1 MIFYAILQTKL
12 PFLGNTKSLKISII
26 TVCKNSAAFLDE
38 TIKSVT
44 NQTYQNI
51 QYIIIDGNSSDGTVD
66 IIKRHSSKI
75 DFWRSE
81 DDRGMYDA
89 INKGLK
95 FATGDYILILN
106 SDDLLVNDGT
116 IENAVALIDN
126 YRPDYFY
133 GNLVKLKNGKNKK
146 VRLFSVTFKELLLS
160 THSTFV
166 PHPCFFISK
175 KLNEQLKG
183 YSLKFKYAS
192 DYDYILRALGTKWV
206 KGKYIDI
213 NISKVRL
220 HENSITAGGKIEP
233 ERKIILEEHG
243 YFQYSYFS
251 RLFFYY
257 TLWIYYK
264 IINLPNSYKNA

>member
-1 MIFYAILQTKL
+1 LEHI
-12 PFLGNTKSLKISII
+12 KITII
-26 TVCKNSAAFLDE
+26 TVCKNSADFLDA

-51 QYIIIDGNSSDGTVD
+51 QYIIIDGNSSDGTID
-66 IIKRHSSKI
+66 ILRRHASKI
-75 DFWRSE
+75 EVWVSE
-81 DDRGMYDA
+81 DDNGMYDA

-95 FATGDYILILN
+95 FATGDYVLILN
-106 SDDLLVNDGT
+106 SDDLLVNKST
-116 IENAVALIDN
+116 IQNAVNLMGDN
-126 YRPDYFY
+126 RPDYFY
-133 GNLVKLKNGKNKK
+133 GNLVKIKNGKHKK
-146 VRLFSVTFKELLLS
+146 VRLFPVTFKQLLLS
-160 THSTFV
+160 THGTFV
-166 PHPCFFISK
+166 PHPCLFISK

-183 YSLKFKYAS
+183 YSLKYKYAS
-192 DYDYILRALGTKWV
+192 DYDYILRALGTKGV
-206 KGKYIDI
+206 KGKYIDTT
-213 NISKVRL
+213 ISKFRI

-264 IINLPNSYKNA
+264 IINLANSYKNA

>member
-1 MIFYAILQTKL
+1 MEHI
-12 PFLGNTKSLKISII
+12 KITII
-26 TVCKNSAAFLDE
+26 TVCKNSADFLDA

-51 QYIIIDGNSSDGTVD
+51 QYIIIDGNSSDGTID
-66 IIKRHSSKI
+66 ILRRHASKI
-75 DFWRSE
+75 EVWVSE
-81 DDRGMYDA
+81 DDNGMYDA

-95 FATGDYILILN
+95 FATGDYVLILN
-106 SDDLLVNDGT
+106 SDDLLVNKST
-116 IENAVALIDN
+116 IQNAVNLMGDN
-126 YRPDYFY
+126 RPDYFY
-133 GNLVKLKNGKNKK
+133 GNLVKIKNGKHKK
-146 VRLFSVTFKELLLS
+146 VRLFPVTFKQLLLS
-160 THSTFV
+160 THGTFV
-166 PHPCFFISK
+166 PHPCLFISK

-183 YSLKFKYAS
+183 YSLKYKYAS
-192 DYDYILRALGTKWV
+192 DYDYILRALGTKGV
-206 KGKYIDI
+206 KGKYIDTT
-213 NISKVRL
+213 ISKFRI

-264 IINLPNSYKNA
+264 IINLANSYKNA

>member
-1 MIFYAILQTKL
+1 MEHI
-12 PFLGNTKSLKISII
+12 KITII
-26 TVCKNSAAFLDE
+26 TVCKNSADFLDA

-51 QYIIIDGNSSDGTVD
+51 QYIIIDGNSSDGTID
-66 IIKRHSSKI
+66 ILRRHASKI
-75 DFWRSE
+75 EVWVSE
-81 DDRGMYDA
+81 DDNGMYDA

-95 FATGDYILILN
+95 FATGDYVLILN
-106 SDDLLVNDGT
+106 SDDLLVNKST
-116 IENAVALIDN
+116 IQNAVNLMGDN
-126 YRPDYFY
+126 RPDYFY
-133 GNLVKLKNGKNKK
+133 GNLVKIKNGKHKK
-146 VRLFSVTFKELLLS
+146 VRLFPVTFKQLLLS
-160 THSTFV
+160 THGTFV
-166 PHPCFFISK
+166 PHPCLFISK

-183 YSLKFKYAS
+183 YSLKYKYAS
-192 DYDYILRALGTKWV
+192 DYDYILRALGTKGV
-206 KGKYIDI
+206 KGKYIDTP
-213 NISKVRL
+213 ISKFRI

-264 IINLPNSYKNA
+264 IINLANSYKNA